1 MFVFLSFLT
10 ILPPPT
16 QHKTV
21 QEAVA
26 RPVVIHELR
35 KAPVAFSVFFLFVFF
50 KPNGWIPFLEF
61 HMGPFDHD
69 NNDSGVNT
77 SSAVGRWVLFATK
90 IFSSLII
97 SMNNPIIQTVPR
109 AGDQL
114 AKKETALSKK

>member
-35 KAPVAFSVFFLFVFF
+35 KAPVGFSVFFLFFF
-50 KPNGWIPFLEF
+50 NQMVEYHFWSF
-61 HMGPFDHD
+61 
-69 NNDSGVNT
+69 T
-77 SSAVGRWVLFATK
+77 W
-90 IFSSLII
+90 
-97 SMNNPIIQTVPR
+97 
-109 AGDQL
+109 
-114 AKKETALSKK
+114 ALSTTIITTPESIHLQPWGGGSLLQPKYSQV